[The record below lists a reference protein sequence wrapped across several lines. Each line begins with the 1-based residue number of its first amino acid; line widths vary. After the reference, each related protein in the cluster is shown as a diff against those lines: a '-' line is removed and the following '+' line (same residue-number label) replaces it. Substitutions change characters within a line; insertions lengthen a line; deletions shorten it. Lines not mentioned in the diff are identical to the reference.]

1 MGVPVY
7 RRILDLFEAEGV
19 NTLFGIPDPNFVHMF
34 SEADARGWSV
44 VAPHHELSAGF
55 MAEAASRMTGNPGLC
70 IGTLGPGVAN
80 ISGAMMCAFVENS
93 PVIFLGGQ
101 RARITERRV
110 RRGRIQFIQQ
120 EGLFTPSVKYSS
132 SIEYADQTDE
142 IVHEAIRRAMSG
154 TPGPSYIEFPSHVIL
169 EELDVSDPLPPSRYR
184 LVNQG
189 AGAREVAEAAKLI
202 REAKSPILLV
212 GHGVYT
218 SRSGAAV
225 KELAD
230 LMACPVIQT
239 SGGTSFIPGLED
251 RTFAYGFSP
260 AAVEAVVKSDLCVA
274 LGTELGEP
282 SHYGKTRHWAEND
295 ANRKWVLVE
304 QDPVAIGVNRPI
316 DVPLVGDLRGV
327 LPQLVE
333 ALEDNPRPASA
344 DLDRWIKEDAE
355 ELAQLAENA
364 PSGRTPVHPA
374 RFVVEATRAFAALPQ
389 DGILVRDGGATVIFQ
404 WTYSQAKPH
413 DVIWNQNFGH
423 LGTGLPYA
431 VGASV
436 AEGGKRP
443 VMLLTSDSAFLF
455 HIAELETAARQNLP
469 LVCVVGV
476 DHQWGL
482 EVGVYK
488 RTFEQPSPQPGVHW
502 SKDVRFDKIAEG
514 FGCHGEY
521 VEKED
526 EMGRPSSGPT
536 RAARPRSC
544 MCVSIRRPTRRR
556 CRSTTNFEPGTPRAR
571 SKERWKSCANISSS
585 TLTASGSTRCGP
597 TLWTSTTR
605 RPSRSPARSRSVRL
619 PMSTSRCGRL
629 AGRSPHG
636 RRRAGKNA
644 WTFCRRSS
652 PSIRSAPVISPMR

>member
-1 MGVPVY
+1 MGTPVY
-7 RRILDLFEAEGV
+7 KRILDLFEAEGV

-34 SEADARGWSV
+34 AEADARGWSV

-55 MAEAASRMTGNPGLC
+55 MAEAASRMTGKPGLC

-80 ISGAMMCAFVENS
+80 ISGAMMCALVENS

-110 RRGRIQFIQQ
+110 RRGRIQFVQQ

-142 IVHEAIRRAMSG
+142 IIHEAIRRSMSG
-154 TPGPSYIEFPSHVIL
+154 TPGPSYIEYPSHVIL
-169 EELDVSDPLPPSRYR
+169 SELEVAEPLPPHRYR

-189 AGAREVAEAAKLI
+189 AGAREVAQAAKLI
-202 REAKSPILLV
+202 TEAKSPILLV
-212 GHGVYT
+212 GHGVHT
-218 SRSGAAV
+218 SRTGAQV
-225 KELAD
+225 RELAE

-239 SGGTSFIPGLED
+239 SGGTSFIEGLQE
-251 RTFAYGFSP
+251 RTFPYLFSSAAN
-260 AAVEAVVKSDLCVA
+260 AAVEESDLCVA

-282 SHYGKTRHWAEND
+282 MHYGRTQHWAAGD
-295 ANRKWVLVE
+295 ANRKWVYVE
-304 QDPVAIGVNRPI
+304 QDPTAIGVNRAF
-316 DVPLVGDLRGV
+316 DVSLVGDLRGV
-327 LPQLVE
+327 VPQLVE
-333 ALEDNPRPASA
+333 ALRDTPRTATDTLQTLIKQDEK
-344 DLDRWIKEDAE
+344 DLAE
-355 ELAQLAENA
+355 LTENA
-364 PSGRTPVHPA
+364 PTGRSPIHPA
-374 RFVVEATRAFAALPQ
+374 RYVIEATKAFNELE

-404 WTYSQAKPH
+404 WTYSQSKPR

-488 RTFEQPSPQPGVHW
+488 RTFTQPSPQPGVHW
-502 SKDVRFDKIAEG
+502 SKDVRMDKIGEG

-521 VEKED
+521 VEKE
-526 EMGRPSSGPT
+526 EEIGPAIA
-536 RAARPRSC
+536 RAY
-544 MCVSIRRPTRRR
+544 
-556 CRSTTNFEPGTPRAR
+556 
-571 SKERWKSCANISSS
+571 
-585 TLTASGSTRCGP
+585 ASGKVGVVHVCIDPKANSEEMPRYDRFRTWYAEG
-597 TLWTSTTR
+597 TQ
-605 RPSRSPARSRSVRL
+605 
-619 PMSTSRCGRL
+619 
-629 AGRSPHG
+629 
-636 RRRAGKNA
+636 
-644 WTFCRRSS
+644 
-652 PSIRSAPVISPMR
+652 